1 MRKFLL
7 IGISCIAC
15 LYAHSQ
21 TILDIKDKR
30 FNYGA
35 KIGMD
40 ATFPIVRTLSINNAK
55 AENILTEYQVG
66 WEATIFCRINFNRF
80 FIQPNLSW
88 SKANGSI
95 RFYIPDP
102 SVSGTTG
109 VSITNSTLH
118 MEAKSINAPILIGY
132 NLVRED
138 PYGLSFMIGPKFRYN
153 YNNLYTYGHGDN
165 TEYFQST
172 GSPYGISITTAI
184 GVNIGRLFFD
194 FMYDFG
200 INRTETEF
208 QTQDSP
214 IPTSNTN
221 LLVSKRVNSMSIS
234 LGFLF

>member
-1 MRKFLL
+1 
-7 IGISCIAC
+7 
-15 LYAHSQ
+15 
-21 TILDIKDKR
+21 
-30 FNYGA
+30 
-35 KIGMD
+35 
-40 ATFPIVRTLSINNAK
+40 
-55 AENILTEYQVG
+55 
-66 WEATIFCRINFNRF
+66 
-80 FIQPNLSW
+80 
-88 SKANGSI
+88 
-95 RFYIPDP
+95 
-102 SVSGTTG
+102 
-109 VSITNSTLH
+109 